1 MEKHKQKEI
10 AASIL
15 AGVLA
20 GCFFLVLLFL
30 LQWHIFID
38 LILAAGTFFGLSL
51 LLKPRRK
58 IGRISIDMLPEG
70 ETLII
75 QLEEARK
82 DFSCIEQI
90 MQRIQEPAVKQE
102 TMRLKQTAKNILT
115 FLEKHPEKIK
125 SARRF
130 IDYYQET
137 ASSLLKKYIE
147 LQDTD
152 LRTEDVLRLQNNTL
166 KAIGTLNTAF
176 EEQFQKLMHSE
187 MIDMEAEIR
196 LLEQTVKMENER

>member
-1 MEKHKQKEI
+1 MEKHKQKEV

-15 AGVLA
+15 AGVLS

-70 ETLII
+70 ETLIM

-102 TMRLKQTAKNILT
+102 AMRLKQTARNILT